1 MREGE
6 GGAQWG
12 DSKHGPLWIGL
23 EREETEKGGESA
35 RRDFSR
41 EQAPWRGI
49 TGWGGRS
56 WMGGPLT
63 QGGRA
68 PHPLHGREEVA
79 VGLKAGQGGSA
90 SLIAPLFTTNCDIRC
105 AAEWGA

>member
-1 MREGE
+1 MH
-6 GGAQWG
+6 GGG
-12 DSKHGPLWIGL
+12 DSKCGPLWMGL

-49 TGWGGRS
+49 IGWGGRS

-63 QGGRA
+63 QGGESPPSSSGQRGGGCGA
-68 PHPLHGREEVA
+68 KGRTRREFQPDSSSFYHK
-79 VGLKAGQGGSA
+79 L
-90 SLIAPLFTTNCDIRC
+90 
-105 AAEWGA
+105 